1 MVNIK
6 PITLFIHLAIVELYP
21 IISDQ
26 DLWNLKYVN
35 DVLPQT
41 GNDLLGV
48 YAKVYASTHLMK

>member
-1 MVNIK
+1 
-6 PITLFIHLAIVELYP
+6 LYP

-41 GNDLLGV
+41 GNDLLGG
-48 YAKVYASTHLMK
+48 HIC

>member
-41 GNDLLGV
+41 GNDLLGG
-48 YAKVYASTHLMK
+48 HIC